1 MRWPRPVPPATT
13 VVYQPWRP
21 RPWVL
26 VITAAALFGLALG
39 VVINFFYDRGPLA
52 GYEYHLWRWQAETL
66 PSTAFKLAGIGPN
79 PGQADGEEAIRN
91 YFRLTSRIRAAQDAG
106 PVDAASID
114 ALVAERAVYENA
126 VERYVE
132 RLIDEAIR
140 EAGLQRSLP
149 LFAGVTVTWP
159 PVNIELTSPPRVLVR
174 SPRHEIR
181 RAGDTLLRPD
191 VTFAEIER
199 IEAQTD
205 SDTTVSLVVPIG
217 GLAAYPA
224 ILNADRS
231 YDAFLE
237 TAAHEWIHH
246 YLAFFPLGQQWG
258 KGGDAYALNET
269 TANIAGREIARLVR
283 EKHPIQLS
291 PEEDGRI
298 PPRDT
303 TVAAPRVNFGQEMRK
318 LRLEVDALLA
328 EGRVEDAERTME
340 ERRQW
345 FAEHGIFIRRLNQA
359 YFAFYG
365 TYADSPASSDP
376 IGPKVERVWE
386 LTLDIADF
394 LAVMREVRTVPDL
407 DRALAA
413 LERATGGN
421 PPVPTAP

>member
-1 MRWPRPVPPATT
+1 VPPAST

-21 RPWVL
+21 RPWIL
-26 VITAAALFGLALG
+26 VITAAALFGLGLG
-39 VVINFFYDRGPLA
+39 VVINFAVDRGPLA
-52 GYEYHLWRWQAETL
+52 SYEYHLWRWQADNFAT
-66 PSTAFKLAGIGPN
+66 SVFKRIGIGPD
-79 PGQADGEEAIRN
+79 PGQQAGEEAIRN
-91 YFRLTSRIRAAQDAG
+91 YFRLTTQIRGAQDAET
-106 PVDAASID
+106 VDAALID
-114 ALVAERAVYENA
+114 ALVAERAQYENT

-132 RLIDEAIR
+132 RLIDEAIG
-140 EAGLQRSLP
+140 EAGLRRDLP
-149 LFAGVTVTWP
+149 LFSGVSITWP
-159 PVNIELTSPPRVLVR
+159 PVDIELASPPRVLVR
-174 SPRHEIR
+174 SPRQEIR

-199 IEAQTD
+199 IEAKTD
-205 SDTTVSLVVPIG
+205 NDTTVSLVVPIG

-246 YLAFFPLGQQWG
+246 YLYFFPLGREWG
-258 KGGDAYALNET
+258 KGGAAYALNET

-283 EKHPIQLS
+283 ERHPIQLP
-291 PEEDGRI
+291 PEEDGRV
-298 PPRDT
+298 PPRPAN
-303 TVAAPRVNFGQEMRK
+303 VAASQVNFGQEMRK

-345 FAEHGIFIRRLNQA
+345 FAENGIYIRRLNQA

-386 LTLDIADF
+386 LTQDVADF
-394 LAVMREVRTVPDL
+394 LAIMREVRNVPDL
-407 DRALAA
+407 DRSLAA
-413 LERATGGN
+413 LEQATGGN